1 MGWQSNRAME
11 AGGIVPEADEAAAD
25 IEQVQGWAA
34 GLDDLHVRVAGRFAR
49 AEPRR
54 RVLAY
59 LRGLLGNVGR
69 KNGWQLAEH
78 AGEPTPD
85 GMQRLLATA
94 EWDPDLVRDDLRAYV
109 VEHLSD
115 PGAVLVVD
123 ETGFLKK
130 GTTSVGVQRQY
141 SGTAGKV
148 DNCQLGVFL
157 AYASSQ
163 GRAFIDRELYLPRS
177 WTNDPARCRAARVPA
192 EVPFRTKPQL
202 ARVMLERALD
212 AEVPA
217 AWVTA
222 DEAYGG
228 DPALRRWL
236 EDRGLSYVLAVKSTE
251 PLVPA
256 TQRSASA
263 AQLAAAVPVEQWVAC
278 SAGHGA
284 KGRRLYDWTRIEL
297 AAPAALGTA
306 RWLLVRR
313 SRRDGELAFYACS
326 GPVGT
331 SLVGLVRVAGVRWAI
346 EDGFQQA
353 KTEVGLD
360 HYEVRRWPGWY
371 RHITLV
377 LLAHAFLVVTRAK
390 ATGDGAKGDA
400 AA

>member
-1 MGWQSNRAME
+1 VPDADGATIEIEEVRA
-11 AGGIVPEADEAAAD
+11 
-25 IEQVQGWAA
+25 WAA
-34 GLDDLHVRVAGRFAR
+34 GLEALHARIAGRFAR

-59 LRGLLGNVGR
+59 LRGLLGPVGR

-78 AGEPTPD
+78 AGERTPD

-94 EWDPDLVRDDLRAYV
+94 DWDPDLVRDDLRGYV
-109 VEHLSD
+109 VEHLGD

-157 AYASSQ
+157 AYASGT

-177 WTNDPARCRAARVPA
+177 WTNDPARCRAARVPE
-192 EVPFRTKPQL
+192 EVGFRTKPQL
-202 ARVMLERALD
+202 ARVLLERALD

-217 AWVTA
+217 SWVTA
-222 DEAYGG
+222 DEVYGG

-236 EDRGLSYVLAVKSTE
+236 EDRGLSHVLAVKGTE
-251 PLVPA
+251 PLETTTQESATA
-256 TQRSASA
+256 TQVA
-263 AQLAAAVPVEQWVAC
+263 AGVPVEQWVAA

-284 KGRRLYDWTRIEL
+284 KGRRLYDWARVEL
-297 AAPAALGTA
+297 AAPAAAGCQ

-313 SRRDGELAFYACS
+313 SRRDEELAFYVCF
-326 GPVGT
+326 GPAET
-331 SLVGLVRVAGVRWAI
+331 SLLGLVRVAGTRWAI
-346 EDGFQQA
+346 EEGFQQA
-353 KTEVGLD
+353 KNEVGLD

-371 RHITLV
+371 RHITLA
-377 LLAHAFLVVTRAK
+377 LLAHAFLVVTR
-390 ATGDGAKGDA
+390 TTVTSGNRAKGDA

>member
-1 MGWQSNRAME
+1 VAE
-11 AGGIVPEADEAAAD
+11 ANEAAAD
-25 IEQVQGWAA
+25 IEEVRAWAA
-34 GLDDLHVRVAGRFAR
+34 GLEALHARIAGRFGR

-54 RVLAY
+54 RALAY
-59 LRGLLGNVGR
+59 LRGLLGPVGR

-78 AGEPTPD
+78 AGEATPD

-94 EWDPDLVRDDLRAYV
+94 DWNPDLVRDDLRAYV
-109 VEHLSD
+109 VEHLGD
-115 PGAVLVVD
+115 PGGVLVVD

-157 AYASSQ
+157 AYASAK

-177 WTNDPARCRAARVPA
+177 WTNDPARCRAARVPE
-192 EVPFRTKPQL
+192 EVRFQTKPQL
-202 ARVMLERALD
+202 ARVLLERALD
-212 AEVPA
+212 AGVPA

-222 DEAYGG
+222 DEVYGG
-228 DPALRRWL
+228 DPTLRRWL
-236 EDRGLSYVLAVKSTE
+236 EDRELSYVLAVKGTE
-251 PLVPA
+251 PLGTATPGRATAAQVAASVPA
-256 TQRSASA
+256 
-263 AQLAAAVPVEQWVAC
+263 EQWVAC

-284 KGRRLYDWTRIEL
+284 KGRRLYDWARVEL
-297 AAPAALGTA
+297 AVPAGPGMA

-313 SRRDGELAFYACS
+313 SRRDGELAFYACF
-326 GPVGT
+326 GRAVT
-331 SLVGLVRVAGVRWAI
+331 SLVGLVRVAGTRWAI

-371 RHITLV
+371 RHITLA
-377 LLAHAFLVVTRAK
+377 LLAHAFLVVTRIMA
-390 ATGDGAKGDA
+390 GDRAKGDA